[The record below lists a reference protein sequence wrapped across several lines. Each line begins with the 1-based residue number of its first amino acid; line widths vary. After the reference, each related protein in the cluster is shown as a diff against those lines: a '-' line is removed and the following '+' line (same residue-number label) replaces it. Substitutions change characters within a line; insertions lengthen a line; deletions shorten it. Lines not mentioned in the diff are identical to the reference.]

1 MILDNFVEEG
11 QEETGNWE
19 EGVINKIPTSA
30 IVVTRRNREKV
41 FALRDIL
48 HEAPRGS
55 RGILTKFNMGRL
67 LPEVQPPTLLYTI
80 LAEEVW
86 YSFTN
91 VLKYF
96 N

>member
-1 MILDNFVEEG
+1 MGRGGDKKDL
-11 QEETGNWE
+11 T
-19 EGVINKIPTSA
+19 
-30 IVVTRRNREKV
+30 
-41 FALRDIL
+41 LRDIL
-48 HEAPRGS
+48 HEAPTGC

-67 LPEVQPPTLLYTI
+67 IPKVQPPTLLYTI

-86 YSFTN
+86 YPFIN